1 MKEESCS
8 DADTGLAPMSSLCV
22 VSIVHFCKNVLPSV
36 LLAAFPTS
44 RRGGRLWDSVKVA
57 AYLIVLP
64 VLNRIH

>member
-1 MKEESCS
+1 MKESCS

-44 RRGGRLWDSVKVA
+44 RKGRRGNNVKVA